1 MHHAYLDRY
10 AGGGSFF
17 HRLDSRVKLLTAIVY
32 TVLILSLPRANP
44 VAACWYAVAPFAVL
58 VFAGIPVH
66 FVFRRIAVVSP
77 FVLVLALSCPL
88 YDKSPLTVYLG
99 KMPLEL
105 TVGWMRCFT
114 ILTKFAAAML
124 TLFALTSTTRFVD
137 MLAGMQRMGLP
148 NILVVQLSFV
158 YRYLFV
164 LVDRVHHI
172 LRARSARKLR
182 YLGFRQELRIAAAMI
197 GALFIDSIE
206 SAEHVHIAM
215 QARGFT
221 GQFHPL
227 RPLKIT
233 RHDDTFMVC
242 VAIFLVLEEVF
253 RHYVV
258 NG

>member
-10 AGGGSFF
+10 AGGNSIF
-17 HRLDSRVKLLTAIVY
+17 HRLDGRVKLLAAIAY
-32 TVLILSLPRANP
+32 TVLILLLPRTTPA
-44 VAACWYAVAPFAVL
+44 VVCWYAVAPFGVL
-58 VFAGIPVH
+58 VFAGIPAA

-77 FVLVLALSCPL
+77 FVLILALSCPL
-88 YDKSPLTVYLG
+88 YDKTPQAIEIGNISLT
-99 KMPLEL
+99 L

-114 ILTKFAAAML
+114 ILIKFVATML

-148 NILVVQLSFV
+148 NILVIQLSFV

-172 LRARSARKLR
+172 LRARAARKLR
-182 YLGFRQELRIAAAMI
+182 YLGFHHEVRIAAAMI

-206 SAEHVHIAM
+206 SAERVHIAM

-221 GQFHPL
+221 GSFHSL
-227 RPLKIT
+227 RPLRIT
-233 RHDDTFMVC
+233 WRDGLFLLGVMVVC
-242 VAIFLVLEEVF
+242 SILHGVI
-253 RHYVV
+253 RPYVV
-258 NG
+258 

>member
-10 AGGGSFF
+10 AGGDSVF
-17 HRLDSRVKLLTAIVY
+17 HRLDGRVKLLTAVVY
-32 TVLILSLPRANP
+32 TVLVLSLPKTTP
-44 VAACWYAVAPFAVL
+44 AAVCWYAVAPFGIL
-58 VFAGIPVH
+58 VFAGIPAG

-77 FVLVLALSCPL
+77 FVLILALSCPL
-88 YDKSPLTVYLG
+88 YDKTPQTIDLG
-99 KMPLEL
+99 TMSLPL

-114 ILTKFAAAML
+114 ILIKFAATML

-182 YLGFRQELRIAAAMI
+182 SLGFRRELHIAAAMI

-206 SAEHVHIAM
+206 SAERVHIAM

-221 GQFHPL
+221 GRFHSL
-227 RPLKIT
+227 RPLRIT
-233 RHDDTFMVC
+233 RPDGLFLLGFIVVC
-242 VAIFLVLEEVF
+242 VVLHGVI
-253 RHYVV
+253 RPYVL
-258 NG
+258 